1 MPSQETPHPSLEYQ
15 LGKPK
20 AYRAYLAPGAPP
32 APPEVPAKGLEG
44 VAEFE
49 ELPGVKK
56 RAIWIVH
63 GMGQQIPFETLD
75 GLATGI
81 LRVADQPKGSRPR
94 VRAVMIGDQVLQRV
108 ELEALGRDKTLYY
121 LHLYEAYW
129 APKTEGV
136 ASLRDVISFLLDGGL
151 RGILNWKAKFRR
163 AMFGG
168 MERFNIPFRAPVE
181 IGLTLAVLL
190 ALTVINAVILAA
202 AAARGKLP
210 VFSAML
216 IGSNWEQLT
225 ALASCMSAVALTLGA
240 VLFLAEMRKPGT
252 LSPLKRNLLCYTS
265 WAGVAVTT
273 FAILTSAGLMGLV
286 TSLRRG
292 TSLLAAM
299 PVRPLQGCATLLIL
313 VCALVVGA
321 AMTIRGWLRSV
332 GPPLP
337 GQELPED
344 ELLGHARLGRV
355 LLGILFAL
363 SFLFHLGSIF
373 GPLTISVLSGQ
384 LPTWLLAVLDW
395 LSSPLWV
402 WPFLITLSAQVRT
415 LMVQYVGD
423 VAIYITP
430 NKLDR
435 FDQIRRA
442 IKELARVSASALY
455 QARAEGDEDFLY
467 EKVAI
472 IGHSLGSVIAYDTL
486 NKLITDDALAGNPL
500 KVAERTCV
508 FETFG
513 SPLDKI
519 AFFFTIQGKDML
531 RIREQLA
538 SVVQPLIQ
546 SYPDF
551 RKFPWINVFSRNDII
566 SGRLRFYDL
575 PDCVPPHA
583 KIVQNEPDP
592 DATVA
597 LVAHVDYWKSN
608 LVWQRLYEQVT
619 RPSMP

>member
-1 MPSQETPHPSLEYQ
+1 
-15 LGKPK
+15 
-20 AYRAYLAPGAPP
+20 
-32 APPEVPAKGLEG
+32 
-44 VAEFE
+44 
-49 ELPGVKK
+49 
-56 RAIWIVH
+56 
-63 GMGQQIPFETLD
+63 LD
-75 GLATGI
+75 
-81 LRVADQPKGSRPR
+81 R
-94 VRAVMIGDQVLQRV
+94 
-108 ELEALGRDKTLYY
+108 
-121 LHLYEAYW
+121 
-129 APKTEGV
+129 
-136 ASLRDVISFLLDGGL
+136 
-151 RGILNWKAKFRR
+151 
-163 AMFGG
+163 
-168 MERFNIPFRAPVE
+168 
-181 IGLTLAVLL
+181 
-190 ALTVINAVILAA
+190 
-202 AAARGKLP
+202 
-210 VFSAML
+210 
-216 IGSNWEQLT
+216 
-225 ALASCMSAVALTLGA
+225 
-240 VLFLAEMRKPGT
+240 
-252 LSPLKRNLLCYTS
+252 
-265 WAGVAVTT
+265 
-273 FAILTSAGLMGLV
+273 
-286 TSLRRG
+286 
-292 TSLLAAM
+292 
-299 PVRPLQGCATLLIL
+299 
-313 VCALVVGA
+313 
-321 AMTIRGWLRSV
+321 
-332 GPPLP
+332 
-337 GQELPED
+337 
-344 ELLGHARLGRV
+344 
-355 LLGILFAL
+355 
-363 SFLFHLGSIF
+363 
-373 GPLTISVLSGQ
+373 
-384 LPTWLLAVLDW
+384 